1 MIIQNSTDE
10 AESLSLKNEETD
22 LRDLRWSSKAVVGL
36 FKGDLED
43 CFLDDEVFSCVDISD
58 FCLIDDLFTN
68 EWFDSLGDKLES
80 E

>member
-43 CFLDDEVFSCVDISD
+43 CFLDDEEVFSGC
-58 FCLIDDLFTN
+58 DDLFTN